1 MKALLSGVL
10 LMMVGPCV
18 APTPPPRSHPLSPQ
32 AAVAAW
38 SDAFNRD
45 DMVQL
50 RWLVHPDARD
60 DFDRSLALKAEL
72 EDWQVVRYGL
82 GGPVKVDGRFDGREG
97 TVQLGDGRRVEG
109 RPIVVIEA
117 EGRWWVWRR

>member
-1 MKALLSGVL
+1 MKALLSGLVV
-10 LMMVGPCV
+10 MMVGPCV
-18 APTPPPRSHPLSPQ
+18 APTPPPRSQPTSPQ

-45 DMVQL
+45 DTVQL
-50 RWLVHPDARD
+50 RWLVHPDTRE
-60 DFDRSLALKAEL
+60 DFDRSPTLKADL
-72 EDWQVVRYGL
+72 EDWQVVRYDL

-97 TVQLGDGRRVEG
+97 TMHLGDGRRVEE

-117 EGRWWVWRR
+117 EGQWWVWRR